1 MYKLKQGS
9 SGRLSQQQN
18 IMHNKFFSI
27 KVKQQLYLGR
37 LAIAI
42 YISDSTKKVR
52 EKMLQ
57 L

>member
-1 MYKLKQGS
+1 
-9 SGRLSQQQN
+9 
-18 IMHNKFFSI
+18 MHNKFFSI

-42 YISDSTKKVR
+42 YISDSSKKVR

-57 L
+57 MQKLEQ